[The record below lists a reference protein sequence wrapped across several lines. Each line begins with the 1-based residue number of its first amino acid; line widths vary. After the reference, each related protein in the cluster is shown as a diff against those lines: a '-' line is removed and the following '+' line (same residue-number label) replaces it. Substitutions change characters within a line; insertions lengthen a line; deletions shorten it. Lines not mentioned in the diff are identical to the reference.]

1 MRKTLKR
8 ALICAVAAVSAAGL
22 MLAAG
27 CGDYYNS
34 DRLEGDI
41 SGEVVSN
48 GGFAVEKGNYV
59 YYINGIESNTANNA
73 YGEVQKGALMR
84 ISKSDL
90 AAGNYASS
98 QTVVPLVMY
107 SGNYGGGI
115 YIYGDY
121 VYFSTPSTA
130 RDAGGTTLNSRLE
143 FKRAKLDGTE
153 VMSDYY
159 FQSQSTNLDY
169 RFVEEDGKVYL
180 LYALSEKYDG
190 EDRTNIH
197 SVNLETRTDTLLAYD
212 VSSYLFDAD
221 DASNAYVYYTMDVSY
236 NLGTANEAA
245 AGYNQI
251 YRVSAGATAEGGRT
265 YDFSY
270 MGDDYDPETDP
281 LYVNLGE
288 FVFDG
293 IGGLSELTQFNYGYK
308 AETAGSRP
316 ECANTPSGYNYELI
330 SYENGTLYYTIET
343 TNEPVLLYVTDAEV
357 SADGWNPVS
366 GNPSANNTYGDKL
379 LLLDASS
386 IADYIYLEAEDG
398 KPSGVLY
405 TDNSMLMSANFSGG
419 VISDEIRLA
428 KASDEITVLAV
439 NSETA
444 KVSNEDSA
452 EDGEFTFLYYGY
464 SGEGSSYSVH
474 RIALGGTAAD
484 YMQYPADD
492 TTSNYKDTQI
502 LDLNVASNWYMPEI
516 LAGHFFFA
524 SNTDDMVNYEYI
536 MAFDLRSEGATDTG
550 AATMS
555 NAEIAEINDLYD
567 DIMGDED
574 SIVADIDTEEYEYL
588 PDALRYAFYTGDKEY
603 MAELDRMWE
612 DSDAEDAEVPYSADE
627 ERMYLAFIT
636 PDADNEYSEFASYVK
651 KVNGADAYATSRNY
665 YYNLVGTMTDDDA
678 ESYIDSLRTDYMQA
692 EPAEEE
698 TGWFEGLSAGAKAG
712 FIIGVCVGGI
722 AVIGGAVLL
731 ALYIVRRKGK
741 KLPVYKKSRI
751 RVDTTDDKNIDVYG
765 NDTPADGE

>member
-1 MRKTLKR
+1 M
-8 ALICAVAAVSAAGL
+8 SAAGL

-212 VSSYLFDAD
+212 VSSYLFDTD

-281 LYVNLGE
+281 LYVNPGENDVDGTDTPGGRPQEIHQPVHKLWLG
-288 FVFDG
+288 
-293 IGGLSELTQFNYGYK
+293 L
-308 AETAGSRP
+308 
-316 ECANTPSGYNYELI
+316 
-330 SYENGTLYYTIET
+330 
-343 TNEPVLLYVTDAEV
+343 
-357 SADGWNPVS
+357 
-366 GNPSANNTYGDKL
+366 
-379 LLLDASS
+379 
-386 IADYIYLEAEDG
+386 
-398 KPSGVLY
+398 
-405 TDNSMLMSANFSGG
+405 
-419 VISDEIRLA
+419 
-428 KASDEITVLAV
+428 LAV
-439 NSETA
+439 CQHLGDRFELQVPTGNQA
-444 KVSNEDSA
+444 ACVA
-452 EDGEFTFLYYGY
+452 LLP
-464 SGEGSSYSVH
+464 GEG
-474 RIALGGTAAD
+474 
-484 YMQYPADD
+484 
-492 TTSNYKDTQI
+492 
-502 LDLNVASNWYMPEI
+502 
-516 LAGHFFFA
+516 
-524 SNTDDMVNYEYI
+524 
-536 MAFDLRSEGATDTG
+536 
-550 AATMS
+550 
-555 NAEIAEINDLYD
+555 ND
-567 DIMGDED
+567 
-574 SIVADIDTEEYEYL
+574 
-588 PDALRYAFYTGDKEY
+588 PK
-603 MAELDRMWE
+603 
-612 DSDAEDAEVPYSADE
+612 P
-627 ERMYLAFIT
+627 
-636 PDADNEYSEFASYVK
+636 
-651 KVNGADAYATSRNY
+651 
-665 YYNLVGTMTDDDA
+665 
-678 ESYIDSLRTDYMQA
+678 
-692 EPAEEE
+692 
-698 TGWFEGLSAGAKAG
+698 
-712 FIIGVCVGGI
+712 C
-722 AVIGGAVLL
+722 LL
-731 ALYIVRRKGK
+731 TKIK
-741 KLPVYKKSRI
+741 
-751 RVDTTDDKNIDVYG
+751 
-765 NDTPADGE
+765 